1 MTNPTVAESLLTLQQ
16 AAAYLNVTDR
26 TVRNYVARGLIPAQ
40 RVGPKLLRIRQS
52 DLDTFTGS

>member
-16 AAAYLNVTDR
+16 AAAYLSITDR

-40 RVGPKLLRIRQS
+40 RVGPKLLRIRQA
-52 DLDTFTGS
+52 DLESFAGS